1 MRATHEDRNR
11 AVASRAREG
20 RRFADA
26 DVAEDGGSP
35 STGPVPFV
43 PIERLNAILA
53 ITQQP

>member
-1 MRATHEDRNR
+1 MRTMYEDQNR
-11 AVASRAREG
+11 AVASRAREAG
-20 RRFADA
+20 RFADA